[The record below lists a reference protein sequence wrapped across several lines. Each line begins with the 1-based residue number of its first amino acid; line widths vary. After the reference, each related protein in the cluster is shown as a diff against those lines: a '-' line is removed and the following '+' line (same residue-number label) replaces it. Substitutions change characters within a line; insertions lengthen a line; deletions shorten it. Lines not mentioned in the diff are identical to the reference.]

1 MKPLYHTM
9 IAVLAAWLIAG
20 AGPVAAGGARPEG
33 RQGPR
38 IIFGAHGDTSFEFD
52 SLKPIRRSAA
62 SSRQAYFGSGALYDT
77 TLENLQN
84 NFQEI
89 ERRYRFEG
97 LPLSP
102 AQESAKE
109 SMSPALMR
117 ALALAKK
124 QRADT
129 EAE

>member
-1 MKPLYHTM
+1 VKHLHHAML
-9 IAVLAAWLIAG
+9 AVLAAWLIAH
-20 AGPVAAGGARPEG
+20 AGLAAAGDSRPQG

-38 IIFGAHGDTSFEFD
+38 IIFGQHGDTSFEFD
-52 SLKPIRRSAA
+52 SLKPMRRSAA
-62 SSRQAYFGSGALYDT
+62 SSRQAYFGSGAVYDT

-84 NFQEI
+84 SFREI
-89 ERRYRFEG
+89 ERRSRFEG

-117 ALALAKK
+117 ALTLAKK
-124 QRADT
+124 QRAET
-129 EAE
+129 AGQ